1 MPNHVTNH
9 VRIQLHD
16 GVDHEEF
23 LKKIGS
29 EQPDG
34 ARYYID
40 FEKIVPQTE
49 EVLQSLNWNHVDAAP
64 GERQPLDW
72 YDWRCKN
79 WGTKWN
85 AYDQDLIGV
94 SYNCIELKFDTAW
107 APPMPIIE
115 KLREMEEVEWVG
127 GNFVEEFCE
136 SAGVF

>member
-23 LKKIGS
+23 LKKIGY
-29 EQPDG
+29 EAEDG
-34 ARYYID
+34 TRLYID
-40 FEKIVPQTE
+40 FEKLVPPPTE
-49 EVLQSLNWNHVDAAP
+49 DPDDIEYNGGTKYGTLP
-64 GERQPLDW
+64 GW
-72 YDWRCKN
+72 YQWRCEH

-85 AYDQDLIGV
+85 AYNQDLIDI
-94 SYNCIELKFDTAW
+94 SYGCIELKFDTAW
-107 APPMPIIE
+107 APPIPIID

>member
-29 EQPDG
+29 VEPDG
-34 ARYYID
+34 TRYYID
-40 FEKIVPQTE
+40 FEKIVPPPHEDPDQIEYKSGSSMGT
-49 EVLQSLNWNHVDAAP
+49 LP
-64 GERQPLDW
+64 GW
-72 YDWRCKN
+72 YQWRCEH

-85 AYDQDLIGV
+85 AYDQDIIDI
-94 SYNCIELKFDTAW
+94 SYGCIELKFDTAW

-127 GNFVEEFCE
+127 GNFVEEFNE